1 MFPFKKKPAPA
12 PTTPCPSEQVNRKLD
27 ETHTRLEAA
36 VAEMKRRLEEKQ
48 RRGSPQLAGA
58 K

>member
-1 MFPFKKKPAPA
+1 MFPFKKKQAPQE
-12 PTTPCPSEQVNRKLD
+12 TPDAAHEQVNRKLD

-36 VAEMKRRLEEKQ
+36 VNEMKRRLEEK
-48 RRGSPQLAGA
+48 RRGLQLAGA